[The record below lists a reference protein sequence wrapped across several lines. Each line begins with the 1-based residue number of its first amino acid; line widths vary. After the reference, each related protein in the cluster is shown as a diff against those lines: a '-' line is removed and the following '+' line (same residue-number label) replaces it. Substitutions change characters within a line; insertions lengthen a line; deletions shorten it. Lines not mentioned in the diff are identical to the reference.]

1 MRTKR
6 ANQLNFTASMADSAS
21 AIVKYFKKK
30 GEIAYLNV
38 LVNISLS
45 CDCAGQSAPTPQIS
59 NIGIMAST
67 DPVAIDQ
74 ACLNMIKNTHDNG
87 TEAFLD

>member
-6 ANQLNFTASMADSAS
+6 ANQLNFTASMADAAS

-45 CDCAGQSAPTPQIS
+45 CDCAGQNAPLLHQ
-59 NIGIMAST
+59 
-67 DPVAIDQ
+67 
-74 ACLNMIKNTHDNG
+74 
-87 TEAFLD
+87 